1 MHKSNKLTTPLLSIF
16 FISTL
21 LFTSTIFSSFNISSS
36 HQAFA
41 QPMSPYEYETDN
53 YRYDDYDNSNYVP
66 SSYSKYPTEENKYE
80 CRTGPFEGFFVSS
93 VEFCKSKFDNDR
105 KDDRNNRTGIQGPQG
120 PQGPIGLPGANGTQ
134 GLPGANGTQG
144 LPGANG
150 TNIDPCVGCLLDAL
164 VKVDS
169 GAILVNV
176 TVNLTDIIRPPP
188 VSAPV
193 PPQERNITLPL
204 VIDVDVALLLQQQL
218 AISLGLG
225 PNATIFEI
233 CAAMAIDEQGLDI
246 QAVLTLLEGALG
258 PIVTAQITLLVNQ
271 IVEAIEDITGDTI
284 PPELLAAIIAGV
296 DIDAIVAQI
305 TENVQVSLEILEECL
320 ELLPPTPVEGGTLS
334 INKDWFVCNN
344 INIDC
349 TIQIPDQQ
357 ISFEGPNSGNYTQCT
372 SDGQCS
378 FANNAGFNITITGNS
393 PTPSTFPAQVNTE
406 QQVEIGAGPFSVTE
420 ELFSNRFVPDAIFN
434 VEDVP
439 LEEQDIGSSL
449 PSLYIIFDEA
459 GQRVFTANEHS
470 DSVSI
475 IDLENANNVTN
486 VDLAPSGGNFPVAI
500 AFDAASQRVFT
511 ANRDSDSVSIITN
524 LTNPIP
530 TVRDVPLG
538 LGGEAPR
545 AIVFDA
551 AGQRVFTANQDSDSV
566 SIITN
571 LTNPIPTVTNVS
583 LVPSGGEFPEAIA
596 FDAAGQRVFTAN
608 FFSDSVSIITNL
620 TNPIPTVTNVP
631 LALSGGDGPAAIAFD
646 AASQRVFTA
655 NFESDSVSIIT
666 NLTNPIPTVTNVP
679 LGPGGEAPRAIVF
692 DAAGQRVFTVN
703 EDSNSVSIITNL
715 TNPIPTVTNVPL
727 GPGVGRPVAIAFDEA
742 GQRLFTANRAGFG
755 SVSIIDLANS
765 NTVTNVSLQPSG
777 GDGPTAIAF
786 DAAGQRVFTANFFSD
801 SVSII
806 ELLSAT
812 VGTICQDSGFD
823 TGDIRI
829 SVSGQ
834 ETLDQITCVN
844 FVGECSGEIQGGETK
859 ECTVQ
864 DYAIS
869 VTPTDIDGDAIL
881 NAVDNCPD
889 VSNPDQADSDI
900 DGIGDVCDNCPD
912 APNFDQADSDG
923 DGIGNRCDNCP
934 DVSNPDQAD
943 SDGDFIGDACDNC
956 PTDPF
961 CF

>member
-1 MHKSNKLTTPLLSIF
+1 
-16 FISTL
+16 
-21 LFTSTIFSSFNISSS
+21 
-36 HQAFA
+36 
-41 QPMSPYEYETDN
+41 
-53 YRYDDYDNSNYVP
+53 
-66 SSYSKYPTEENKYE
+66 
-80 CRTGPFEGFFVSS
+80 
-93 VEFCKSKFDNDR
+93 
-105 KDDRNNRTGIQGPQG
+105 
-120 PQGPIGLPGANGTQ
+120 
-134 GLPGANGTQG
+134 
-144 LPGANG
+144 
-150 TNIDPCVGCLLDAL
+150 
-164 VKVDS
+164 
-169 GAILVNV
+169 
-176 TVNLTDIIRPPP
+176 
-188 VSAPV
+188 
-193 PPQERNITLPL
+193 L
-204 VIDVDVALLLQQQL
+204 VIDVDLATLVQQQL
-218 AISLGLG
+218 ANATGLD

-233 CAAMAIDEQGLDI
+233 CAAIDEQGLNI
-246 QAVLTLLEGALG
+246 QAVLTLLEDALG
-258 PIVTAQITLLVNQ
+258 SIVTAQITLLVNQ
-271 IVEAIEDITGDTI
+271 IAQAIEDITGDTI

-305 TENVQVSLEILEECL
+305 TANVQLSLEILEECL
-320 ELLPPTPVEGGTLS
+320 EPVPPTPVEGGTLS
-334 INKDWFVCNN
+334 INKEWFVCNN
-344 INIDC
+344 DNIDC

-372 SDGQCS
+372 SDGQCP

-393 PTPSTFPAQVNTE
+393 PTPSKFPAQINTE

-420 ELFSNRFVPDAIFN
+420 ELSSNRFVPDAIFN

-439 LEEQDIGSSL
+439 LEGQDIGSSL

-470 DSVSI
+470 DSISI
-475 IDLENANNVTN
+475 ITNLTNPIPTVTN
-486 VDLAPSGGNFPVAI
+486 VSLVPSGGDFPIAL
-500 AFDAASQRVFT
+500 AFDAAGQRVFT

-530 TVRDVPLG
+530 TVTNVPLG
-538 LGGEAPR
+538 PGGAQPR

-608 FFSDSVSIITNL
+608 FL
-620 TNPIPTVTNVP
+620 
-631 LALSGGDGPAAIAFD
+631 
-646 AASQRVFTA
+646 
-655 NFESDSVSIIT
+655 SDSVSIIT

-679 LGPGGEAPRAIVF
+679 LGPSGGDGPAAIVF
-692 DAAGQRVFTVN
+692 DAAGQRVFTAN
-703 EDSNSVSIITNL
+703 FLSDSVSIITNL

-727 GPGVGRPVAIAFDEA
+727 GPDGVDPRAIVFDAAGQRVFTANEDSDSVSIITNLTNPIPTVTNIPLGPGVGSPVAIAFDEA
-742 GQRLFTANRAGFG
+742 GQRLFTANRVGSGSGG

-765 NTVTNVSLQPSG
+765 NTVTNVPLQPSG

-806 ELLSAT
+806 ELVSAT
-812 VGTICQDSGFD
+812 VGKICQDSGFD
-823 TGDIRI
+823 KGDIRI
-829 SVSGQ
+829 TVSGQ
-834 ETLDQITCVN
+834 ETLEQITCVN
-844 FVGECSGEIQGGETK
+844 FVGECFGEIQGGETK

-869 VTPTDIDGDAIL
+869 VTPTDIDGDAIP
-881 NAVDNCPD
+881 NAVDNCPA

-900 DGIGDVCDNCPD
+900 DGIGDVCDNCRD

-956 PTDPF
+956 PTDPNNI
-961 CF
+961 CDTT